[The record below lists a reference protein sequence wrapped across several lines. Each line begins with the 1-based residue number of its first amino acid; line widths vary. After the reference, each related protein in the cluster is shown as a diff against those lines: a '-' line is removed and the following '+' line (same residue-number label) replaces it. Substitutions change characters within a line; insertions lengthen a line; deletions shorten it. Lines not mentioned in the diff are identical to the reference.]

1 MNGWIDRWCEHIK
14 CWFFFLSHTFQCGS
28 SWCARSAGP
37 PHHPWTTSLWPY
49 HQTPRTW
56 TWPGPSPWLSD
67 QQCPAAPPAVF
78 LPKSRCWGKKKHR
91 TRVQA
96 GVREKPSRAEALD
109 GNSLTP
115 AAISFTFVLEPLD
128 PEACGSNQLHP
139 QHGEAGG

>member
-1 MNGWIDRWCEHIK
+1 MGHLDALARQDLHTILEPLPCDLIIRHLALEHGLVRRLDCQISNVLQHLQL
-14 CWFFFLSHTFQCGS
+14 FFCRRVGV
-28 SWCARSAGP
+28 G
-37 PHHPWTTSLWPY
+37 
-49 HQTPRTW
+49 
-56 TWPGPSPWLSD
+56 
-67 QQCPAAPPAVF
+67 
-78 LPKSRCWGKKKHR
+78 GKKKHR

-139 QHGEAGG
+139 QHGKAGG